1 MRISDWSSDVCSSDL
16 MGFSEQDHAFEV
28 CASPLENLLQA
39 RALVVALGPERRIG
53 EEKDAARHA
62 DRLAERKGVERLDI
76 DRKSAKRAPVAP
88 GIFKERRAPRYP
100 DRALVAAVPLVP
112 NDRSA
117 FAALAHARPVADE
130 ETHAIGGAFGILDQQ
145 VAGGEI
151 GRA

>member
-1 MRISDWSSDVCSSDL
+1 
-16 MGFSEQDHAFEV
+16 MGFIEQDHAFEV

-100 DRALVAAVPLVP
+100 DRALVAA
-112 NDRSA
+112 
-117 FAALAHARPVADE
+117 
-130 ETHAIGGAFGILDQQ
+130 
-145 VAGGEI
+145 EI
-151 GRA
+151 GRASCRERVCQYV